1 MVPAATVR
9 PGVQAGESAAG
20 GLIKIGAK
28 AVRHAKYVTFQM
40 AEVDQSRKL
49 SSARSIG
56 NSAPRSNP
64 LTIRGYSSRGAS
76 PLEALQMATLSSARI
91 LGFDELLGTVDADRL
106 ANLLV
111 LAENPLKD
119 ISNIRSVRYVIHDG
133 RLYEPRT
140 SQ

>member
-1 MVPAATVR
+1 MQLHRQGGLVGIGTDFPVDGVR
-9 PGVQAGESAAG
+9 PGASVHRELELLVELG
-20 GLIKIGAK
+20 
-28 AVRHAKYVTFQM
+28 
-40 AEVDQSRKL
+40 
-49 SSARSIG
+49 
-56 NSAPRSNP
+56 
-64 LTIRGYSSRGAS
+64 GAS

-111 LAENPLKD
+111 LAENPLED

-133 RLYEPRT
+133 RLYEPRA